1 MLESVKTEV
10 KQSRA
15 VERDR
20 VLTIVLTVV
29 CQSFQALSMG
39 GIALLLPIIRKD
51 LGLSFTQGGSLA
63 AATTLIYALMQ
74 MPAGYLSDR
83 FSPKKLFSVGILGS
97 TLLALTFGLVTNYW
111 QALVNQMLSGFFRS
125 LLFTPGM
132 ALLTGWF
139 PPNRRATATG
149 LYLIGGYSG
158 SVIFNLVGP
167 LLVARFDW
175 RFSFISIASVGV
187 VAILFL
193 IRFGKDA
200 PSTGKRRKGNVL
212 EAFRLFRYKVMW
224 VCGGIQY
231 IRFGVVQGITF
242 WLPSLLINEKGL
254 SLQSAGII
262 VAIQVVLMSP
272 SNIIG
277 GYISD
282 RLKNPIL
289 VIAVSLSV
297 LGITTGLLITANN
310 IILLVALIFINAI
323 FLQMY
328 FGPLFSIPVEILGV
342 PKAGISTGFSNLF
355 ANVGG
360 FSAAYLL
367 GALKDRAGAFKPGF
381 FAVCGACFLGL
392 VLTLIL
398 ARMRRKAIGLIAFS

>member
-1 MLESVKTEV
+1 MKNG
-10 KQSRA
+10 RG

-20 VLTIVLTVV
+20 ITTIWLTVV

-39 GIALLLPIIRKD
+39 GIALLLPVIRKD
-51 LGLSFTQGGSLA
+51 LGLTFTQGGSLA
-63 AATTLIYALMQ
+63 AATTLVYALMQ
-74 MPAGYLSDR
+74 IPAGYLSDR
-83 FSPKKLFSVGILGS
+83 YSPKRLFCIGILGS
-97 TLLALTFGLVTNYW
+97 TLLALTFGLVANYW
-111 QALVNQMLSGFFRS
+111 QALVNQALSGLFRA

-139 PPNRRATATG
+139 PPDRRATATG

-167 LLVARFDW
+167 LLVAAFDW
-175 RFSFISIASVGV
+175 RFSFISIASVGII
-187 VAILFL
+187 AILFL
-193 IRFGKDA
+193 IRLGKD
-200 PSTGKRRKGNVL
+200 PSSAGERQEGNRL
-212 EAFRLFRYKVMW
+212 EALHLFRYKVMW

-231 IRFGVVQGITF
+231 IRFGVVQGITY

-254 SLQSAGII
+254 SLQDAGFII
-262 VAIQVVLMSP
+262 ALQVVLMSP
-272 SNIIG
+272 SNIVG

-297 LGITTGLLITANN
+297 LGITTGLLVTANN
-310 IILLVALIFINAI
+310 MVLLVTLILINAI

-342 PKAGISTGFSNLF
+342 PKAGISTGFSNFF
-355 ANVGG
+355 ANIGG

-367 GALKDRAGAFKPGF
+367 GALKDWSGAFKPGF
-381 FAVCGACFLGL
+381 LAICGASFLGL
-392 VLTLIL
+392 AFTFVL
-398 ARMRRKAIGLIAFS
+398 AGMRRKAIAPKACP

>member
-1 MLESVKTEV
+1 MRRSMDEGIKDG
-10 KQSRA
+10 RG
-15 VERDR
+15 VEKDR
-20 VLTIVLTVV
+20 IVTVALTVV

-63 AATTLIYALMQ
+63 AAATLVYAVMQ
-74 MPAGYLSDR
+74 IPAGYLSDR
-83 FSPKKLFSVGILGS
+83 FSPKKLFCIGIFGS
-97 TLLALTFGLVTNYW
+97 TLLALTFGLVASYG
-111 QALVNQMLSGFFRS
+111 QALVNQMLSGFFRA

-139 PPNRRATATG
+139 PRNRRATAIG

-175 RFSFISIASVGV
+175 RFSFISIASVGI

-193 IRFGKDA
+193 MRFGKDSPA
-200 PSTGKRRKGNVL
+200 TGERQKGSML
-212 EAFRLFRYKVMW
+212 EALNLFRYKVMW

-231 IRFGVVQGITF
+231 IRFGVVQGITY

-254 SLQSAGII
+254 SLQSAGFII
-262 VAIQVVLMSP
+262 AIQVVLMSP
-272 SNIIG
+272 SNIVG
-277 GYISD
+277 GYVSD

-289 VIAVSLSV
+289 VIGVSLAV
-297 LGITTGLLITANN
+297 LGITTGLLITAKNM
-310 IILLVALIFINAI
+310 ILLVALIFINAI

-342 PKAGISTGFSNLF
+342 PKAGISIGFSNLF

-367 GALKDRAGAFKPGF
+367 GVLKDRSGAFKPGF
-381 FAVCGACFLGL
+381 FLICGACFLGL
-392 VLTLIL
+392 LLTLVL
-398 ARMRRKAIGLIAFS
+398 ARIRRRAMGLIAFS

>member
-1 MLESVKTEV
+1 MNVEMKNGRV
-10 KQSRA
+10 

-20 VLTIVLTVV
+20 ITTISLTVV

-63 AATTLIYALMQ
+63 AATTLVYALMQ
-74 MPAGYLSDR
+74 IPAGYLSDR
-83 FSPKKLFSVGILGS
+83 FSPKRLFCIGIFGS
-97 TLLALTFGLVTNYW
+97 TLLALTFGLVANYW
-111 QALVNQMLSGFFRS
+111 QALINQMLSGFFRA

-175 RFSFISIASVGV
+175 RFSFISIASVGII
-187 VAILFL
+187 AILFL

-200 PSTGKRRKGNVL
+200 PPTGERRKGNML
-212 EAFRLFRYKVMW
+212 EALQLFRHKVMW

-231 IRFGVVQGITF
+231 IRFGVVQGITY

-262 VAIQVVLMSP
+262 IAIQVVLMSP

-289 VIAVSLSV
+289 VIAVSLGV
-297 LGITTGLLITANN
+297 LGITTGLLITANSM
-310 IILLVALIFINAI
+310 ILLVALIFINAI

-342 PKAGISTGFSNLF
+342 SKAGISIGFSNLF

-367 GALKDRAGAFKPGF
+367 GVLKDRSGAFKPGF
-381 FAVCGACFLGL
+381 FAICGACFLGL
-392 VLTLIL
+392 ALTLIL
-398 ARMRRKAIGLIAFS
+398 GRMRRKAMGPIAIS

>member
-1 MLESVKTEV
+1 
-10 KQSRA
+10 
-15 VERDR
+15 
-20 VLTIVLTVV
+20 
-29 CQSFQALSMG
+29 MG

-63 AATTLIYALMQ
+63 AATTLVYALMQ
-74 MPAGYLSDR
+74 IPAGYLSDR
-83 FSPKKLFSVGILGS
+83 FSPKRLFCTGILGS
-97 TLLALTFGLVTNYW
+97 TILALTFGLVTNYW
-111 QALVNQMLSGFFRS
+111 QALANQTLSGFFRA

-158 SVIFNLVGP
+158 SVIFSLVGP
-167 LLVARFDW
+167 LLVAQFDW
-175 RFSFISIASVGV
+175 RFPFISIASVGI

-193 IRFGKDA
+193 IRFGKD
-200 PSTGKRRKGNVL
+200 PPPTGERQKGNML
-212 EAFRLFRYKVMW
+212 EALHLFRYKVMW

-231 IRFGVVQGITF
+231 IRFGVVQGITY
-242 WLPSLLINEKGL
+242 WLPSFLINEKGL
-254 SLQSAGII
+254 SLQLAGFII
-262 VAIQVVLMSP
+262 ALQVVLMSP
-272 SNIIG
+272 SNIVG

-289 VIAVSLSV
+289 VIGVSLSV

-310 IILLVALIFINAI
+310 LMLLVALIFINAI

-355 ANVGG
+355 ANIGG

-367 GALKDRAGAFKPGF
+367 GALKDRTGGFKPGF
-381 FAVCGACFLGL
+381 FALCGACFLGL
-392 VLTLIL
+392 VLTFIL
-398 ARMRRKAIGLIAFS
+398 ARIRRKALGPIEFS

>member
-1 MLESVKTEV
+1 MNVEIKDG
-10 KQSRA
+10 RA

-20 VLTIVLTVV
+20 IITIVLTVV

-39 GIALLLPIIRKD
+39 GIALLLPVIRKD

-63 AATTLIYALMQ
+63 AATTLVYALMQ

-83 FSPKKLFSVGILGS
+83 FSPKKLFTIGILGS
-97 TLLALTFGLVTNYW
+97 TVLALTFGLVANYG

-139 PPNRRATATG
+139 PPNRRATAIG

-175 RFSFISIASVGV
+175 RFSFISIASVGII
-187 VAILFL
+187 AILFL

-200 PSTGKRRKGNVL
+200 PPTGERPKGNLL
-212 EAFRLFRYKVMW
+212 EAFQLFRYKVMW

-231 IRFGVVQGITF
+231 IRFGVVQGITY

-254 SLQSAGII
+254 SLQSAGLII
-262 VAIQVVLMSP
+262 AIQVVLMSP

-289 VIAVSLSV
+289 VIAVSLIV
-297 LGITTGLLITANN
+297 LGITTGLLITANHV
-310 IILLVALIFINAI
+310 ILLVALIFINAV

-342 PKAGISTGFSNLF
+342 SKAGISIGFSNLF
-355 ANVGG
+355 ANLGG

-367 GALKDRAGAFKPGF
+367 GALKDRSGAFKPGF
-381 FAVCGACFLGL
+381 FAICGACFLGFA
-392 VLTLIL
+392 LTLIL
-398 ARMRRKAIGLIAFS
+398 AGMRRKAVARTTFS

>member
-1 MLESVKTEV
+1 MNVEMKNGRV
-10 KQSRA
+10 

-20 VLTIVLTVV
+20 IITISLTVV

-63 AATTLIYALMQ
+63 AATTLVYALMQ
-74 MPAGYLSDR
+74 IPAGYLSDR
-83 FSPKKLFSVGILGS
+83 FSPKRLFCIGIFGS
-97 TLLALTFGLVTNYW
+97 TLLALTFGLVANYW
-111 QALVNQMLSGFFRS
+111 QALVNQMLSGFFRA

-175 RFSFISIASVGV
+175 RFSFISIASVGII
-187 VAILFL
+187 AILFL

-200 PSTGKRRKGNVL
+200 PPTGERRKGNML
-212 EAFRLFRYKVMW
+212 EALQLFRHKVMW

-231 IRFGVVQGITF
+231 IRFGVVQGITY

-262 VAIQVVLMSP
+262 IAIQVVLMSP

-289 VIAVSLSV
+289 VIAVSLGV
-297 LGITTGLLITANN
+297 LGITTGLLITANSM
-310 IILLVALIFINAI
+310 ILLVALIFINAI

-342 PKAGISTGFSNLF
+342 SKAGISIGFSNLF

-367 GALKDRAGAFKPGF
+367 GVLKDRSGAFKPGF
-381 FAVCGACFLGL
+381 FAICGACFLGL
-392 VLTLIL
+392 ALTLIL
-398 ARMRRKAIGLIAFS
+398 GRMRRKAMGPIAIS

>member
-1 MLESVKTEV
+1 MNVEIKDG
-10 KQSRA
+10 RA

-20 VLTIVLTVV
+20 IITIVLTVV

-39 GIALLLPIIRKD
+39 GIALLLPVIRKD

-63 AATTLIYALMQ
+63 AATTLVYALMQ

-83 FSPKKLFSVGILGS
+83 FSPKKLFTIGILGS
-97 TLLALTFGLVTNYW
+97 TVLALTFGLVANYG

-139 PPNRRATATG
+139 PPNRRATAIG

-175 RFSFISIASVGV
+175 RFSFISIASVGII
-187 VAILFL
+187 AILFL

-200 PSTGKRRKGNVL
+200 PPTGERPKGNLL
-212 EAFRLFRYKVMW
+212 EAFQLFRYKVMW

-231 IRFGVVQGITF
+231 IRFGVVQGITY

-254 SLQSAGII
+254 SLQSAGLII
-262 VAIQVVLMSP
+262 AIQVVLMSP

-289 VIAVSLSV
+289 VIAVSLIV
-297 LGITTGLLITANN
+297 LGITTGLLITANHV
-310 IILLVALIFINAI
+310 ILLVALIFINAI

-342 PKAGISTGFSNLF
+342 SKAGISIGFSNLF
-355 ANVGG
+355 ANLGG

-367 GALKDRAGAFKPGF
+367 GALKDRSGAFKPGF
-381 FAVCGACFLGL
+381 FAICGACFLGFA
-392 VLTLIL
+392 LTLIL
-398 ARMRRKAIGLIAFS
+398 AGMRRKAVARTTFS

>member
-1 MLESVKTEV
+1 MNADSKDG
-10 KQSRA
+10 RG

-20 VLTIVLTVV
+20 ITTISLTVV
-29 CQSFQALSMG
+29 CQSFQGLSMG
-39 GIALLLPIIRKD
+39 GIALLLPVIRKD

-63 AATTLIYALMQ
+63 AATTLVYALMQ
-74 MPAGYLSDR
+74 IPAGYLSDR
-83 FSPKKLFSVGILGS
+83 YSPKRLFCIGILGS
-97 TLLALTFGLVTNYW
+97 TLLALTFGLVANYW
-111 QALVNQMLSGFFRS
+111 QALVNQALSGLFRA

-149 LYLIGGYSG
+149 LYLVGGYSG

-167 LLVARFDW
+167 LLVAAFDW
-175 RFSFISIASVGV
+175 RFSFISIASVGII
-187 VAILFL
+187 AILFL
-193 IRFGKDA
+193 IRFGKD
-200 PSTGKRRKGNVL
+200 PSPAGERQKGSML
-212 EAFRLFRYKVMW
+212 EALQLFRYKVMW

-254 SLQSAGII
+254 SLQEAGFII
-262 VAIQVVLMSP
+262 ALQVVLMSP
-272 SNIIG
+272 SNIVG

-289 VIAVSLSV
+289 VIAVSLIV
-297 LGITTGLLITANN
+297 LGITTGFLITANN
-310 IILLVALIFINAI
+310 MILLVALILINAI

-342 PKAGISTGFSNLF
+342 PKAGISTGFSNFF
-355 ANVGG
+355 ANIGG

-367 GALKDRAGAFKPGF
+367 GALKDRSGAFKPGF
-381 FAVCGACFLGL
+381 FLICGACFLGL
-392 VLTLIL
+392 ALTLVL
-398 ARMRRKAIGLIAFS
+398 ARMRRKAIGPIAFS

>member
-1 MLESVKTEV
+1 MNAEIKNGRV
-10 KQSRA
+10 

-20 VLTIVLTVV
+20 TVTIVLTVV

-39 GIALLLPIIRKD
+39 GIALLLPVIRQD

-63 AATTLIYALMQ
+63 AATTLVYALMQ

-83 FSPKKLFSVGILGS
+83 FSPKKLFSIGILGS
-97 TLLALTFGLVTNYW
+97 TVLALTFGLVANYW
-111 QALVNQMLSGFFRS
+111 QALVNQMLSGFFRA

-139 PPNRRATATG
+139 PPNRRATAIG

-158 SVIFNLVGP
+158 SVIFSLVGP

-175 RFSFISIASVGV
+175 RFSFISIASVGII
-187 VAILFL
+187 AILFL

-200 PSTGKRRKGNVL
+200 PPTGERRKGNML
-212 EAFRLFRYKVMW
+212 EALQLFRHKVMW

-231 IRFGVVQGITF
+231 IRFGVVQGITY

-262 VAIQVVLMSP
+262 IALQVVLMSP

-297 LGITTGLLITANN
+297 LGITTGLMITANSM
-310 IILLVALIFINAI
+310 ILLVALIFINAI

-328 FGPLFSIPVEILGV
+328 FGPLFSVPVEILGV
-342 PKAGISTGFSNLF
+342 SKAGISIGFSNLF

-367 GALKDRAGAFKPGF
+367 GALKDRFGAFKPGF
-381 FAVCGACFLGL
+381 FAICGACFLGL
-392 VLTLIL
+392 ALTLIL
-398 ARMRRKAIGLIAFS
+398 GRMRRRAMDPIAFS

>member
-1 MLESVKTEV
+1 MNAEIKNGRV
-10 KQSRA
+10 

-20 VLTIVLTVV
+20 IITIVLTVV

-63 AATTLIYALMQ
+63 AATTLVYALMQ
-74 MPAGYLSDR
+74 IPAGTLSDR
-83 FSPKKLFSVGILGS
+83 FSPKKLFCIGILGS
-97 TLLALTFGLVTNYW
+97 TILALTFGLVANYW

-139 PPNRRATATG
+139 PPNRRATAIG

-175 RFSFISIASVGV
+175 RFSFISIASVGII
-187 VAILFL
+187 AILFL
-193 IRFGKDA
+193 IRFGKD
-200 PSTGKRRKGNVL
+200 PPVTGERQKGNML
-212 EAFRLFRYKVMW
+212 EALQLFRYKVMW

-231 IRFGVVQGITF
+231 IRFGVVQGITY

-254 SLQSAGII
+254 SLQTAGLII
-262 VAIQVVLMSP
+262 AVQVVLMSP

-310 IILLVALIFINAI
+310 MILLIGLIFINGI

-342 PKAGISTGFSNLF
+342 PKAGIATGFSNLF
-355 ANVGG
+355 ANIGG

-367 GALKDRAGAFKPGF
+367 GALKDRFGAFKPGF
-381 FAVCGACFLGL
+381 FAICAACFLGL
-392 VLTLIL
+392 ALTFIL
-398 ARMRRKAIGLIAFS
+398 ARMRRKAIARAAFS

>member
-1 MLESVKTEV
+1 MNVEMKNGRV
-10 KQSRA
+10 

-20 VLTIVLTVV
+20 ITTISLTVV

-63 AATTLIYALMQ
+63 AATTLVYALMQ
-74 MPAGYLSDR
+74 IPAGYLSDR
-83 FSPKKLFSVGILGS
+83 FSPKRLFCIGIFGS
-97 TLLALTFGLVTNYW
+97 TLLALTFGLVANYW
-111 QALVNQMLSGFFRS
+111 QALVNQMLSGFFRA

-175 RFSFISIASVGV
+175 RFSFISIASVGII
-187 VAILFL
+187 AILFL
-193 IRFGKDA
+193 VRFGKDA
-200 PSTGKRRKGNVL
+200 PPTGERRKGNML
-212 EAFRLFRYKVMW
+212 EALQLFRHKVMW

-231 IRFGVVQGITF
+231 IRFGVVQGITY

-262 VAIQVVLMSP
+262 IAIQVVLMSP

-289 VIAVSLSV
+289 VIAVSLGV
-297 LGITTGLLITANN
+297 LGITTGLFITANSM
-310 IILLVALIFINAI
+310 ILLVALIFINAI

-342 PKAGISTGFSNLF
+342 SKAGISIGFSNLF

-367 GALKDRAGAFKPGF
+367 GVLKDRSGAFKPGF
-381 FAVCGACFLGL
+381 FAICGACFLGL
-392 VLTLIL
+392 ALTLIL
-398 ARMRRKAIGLIAFS
+398 GRMRRKAMGPIAIS

>member
-1 MLESVKTEV
+1 MNVELKNGRV
-10 KQSRA
+10 

-20 VLTIVLTVV
+20 ITTISLTVV

-63 AATTLIYALMQ
+63 AATTLVYALMQ
-74 MPAGYLSDR
+74 IPAGYLSDR
-83 FSPKKLFSVGILGS
+83 FSPKRLFCIGIFGS
-97 TLLALTFGLVTNYW
+97 TLLALTFGLVANYW
-111 QALVNQMLSGFFRS
+111 QALVNQMLSGFFRA

-175 RFSFISIASVGV
+175 RFSFISIASVGII
-187 VAILFL
+187 AILFL

-200 PSTGKRRKGNVL
+200 PPTGERRKGNML
-212 EAFRLFRYKVMW
+212 EALQLFRHKVMW

-231 IRFGVVQGITF
+231 IRFGVVQGITY

-254 SLQSAGII
+254 SLQSAGFII
-262 VAIQVVLMSP
+262 AIQVVLMSP

-289 VIAVSLSV
+289 VIAVSLGV
-297 LGITTGLLITANN
+297 LGTTTGLLITANSM
-310 IILLVALIFINAI
+310 ILLVALIFINAI

-342 PKAGISTGFSNLF
+342 SKAGISIGFSNLF

-367 GALKDRAGAFKPGF
+367 GVLKDRSGAFKPGF
-381 FAVCGACFLGL
+381 FAICGACFLGL
-392 VLTLIL
+392 ALTLIL
-398 ARMRRKAIGLIAFS
+398 GRMRRKAMGPIAIS

>member
-1 MLESVKTEV
+1 MNGDMKD
-10 KQSRA
+10 SRA

-20 VLTIVLTVV
+20 IVTVSLTVV

-63 AATTLIYALMQ
+63 AATTLVYALMQ
-74 MPAGYLSDR
+74 IPAGYLSDR
-83 FSPKKLFSVGILGS
+83 FSPKRLFCIGIFGS

-111 QALVNQMLSGFFRS
+111 QALVNQTLSGFFRA

-139 PPNRRATATG
+139 PSNRRATATG

-167 LLVARFDW
+167 FLVAKFDW
-175 RFSFISIASVGV
+175 RFSFISIASVGII
-187 VAILFL
+187 AILFL
-193 IRFGKDA
+193 VRFGKDS
-200 PSTGKRRKGNVL
+200 PPTGERQKGNMF
-212 EAFRLFRYKVMW
+212 EALYLFRYKVMW

-231 IRFGVVQGITF
+231 IRFGVVQGITY
-242 WLPSLLINEKGL
+242 WLPSLLVNEKGL
-254 SLQSAGII
+254 SLQSAGLII
-262 VAIQVVLMSP
+262 AIQVVLMSP

-277 GYISD
+277 GYVSD

-289 VIAVSLSV
+289 VIGVSLSV

-310 IILLVALIFINAI
+310 MILIVALIFINAI

-342 PKAGISTGFSNLF
+342 PKAGISIGFSNLF
-355 ANVGG
+355 ANIGG
-360 FSAAYLL
+360 FSAVYLL
-367 GALKDRAGAFKPGF
+367 GALKDRFGAFKPGF
-381 FAVCGACFLGL
+381 FAICGACFLGL
-392 VLTLIL
+392 ALTFIL
-398 ARMRRKAIGLIAFS
+398 ARMRRKAIVPIAVS

>member
-1 MLESVKTEV
+1 MNVEMKNGRV
-10 KQSRA
+10 

-20 VLTIVLTVV
+20 ITTISLTVV

-63 AATTLIYALMQ
+63 AATTLVYALMQ
-74 MPAGYLSDR
+74 IPAGYLSDR
-83 FSPKKLFSVGILGS
+83 FSPKRLFCIGIFGS
-97 TLLALTFGLVTNYW
+97 TLLALTFGLVANYW
-111 QALVNQMLSGFFRS
+111 QALVNQMLSGFFRA

-175 RFSFISIASVGV
+175 RFSFISIASVGII
-187 VAILFL
+187 AILFL

-200 PSTGKRRKGNVL
+200 PPTGERRKGNML
-212 EAFRLFRYKVMW
+212 EALQLFRHKVMW

-231 IRFGVVQGITF
+231 IRFGVVQGITY

-262 VAIQVVLMSP
+262 IAIQVVLMSP

-289 VIAVSLSV
+289 VIAVSLGV
-297 LGITTGLLITANN
+297 LGITTGLLITANSM
-310 IILLVALIFINAI
+310 ILLVVLIFINAI

-342 PKAGISTGFSNLF
+342 SKAGISIGFSNLF

-367 GALKDRAGAFKPGF
+367 GVLKDRSGAFKPGF
-381 FAVCGACFLGL
+381 FAICGACFLGL
-392 VLTLIL
+392 ALTLIL
-398 ARMRRKAIGLIAFS
+398 GRMRRKAMGPMAIS

>member
-1 MLESVKTEV
+1 MNADMKD
-10 KQSRA
+10 SRV

-20 VLTIVLTVV
+20 ITTVSLTVL

-63 AATTLIYALMQ
+63 AATTLVYALMQ
-74 MPAGYLSDR
+74 IPAGYLSDR
-83 FSPKKLFSVGILGS
+83 FSPKRLFCIGILGS
-97 TLLALTFGLVTNYW
+97 TILALTFGLVTNYW
-111 QALVNQMLSGFFRS
+111 QALANQTLSGFFRA

-167 LLVARFDW
+167 LLVAAFDW
-175 RFSFISIASVGV
+175 RFSFISIASVGII
-187 VAILFL
+187 AILFL
-193 IRFGKDA
+193 IRFGKD
-200 PSTGKRRKGNVL
+200 PPPTGERQKGNML
-212 EAFRLFRYKVMW
+212 EALNLVRYKVMW

-231 IRFGVVQGITF
+231 IRFGVVQGITY
-242 WLPSLLINEKGL
+242 WLPSFLINEKGL
-254 SLQSAGII
+254 SLQLTGFII
-262 VAIQVVLMSP
+262 AIQVVLMSP
-272 SNIIG
+272 SNIVG

-289 VIAVSLSV
+289 VIGVSLSV
-297 LGITTGLLITANN
+297 LGITTGLLITANSM
-310 IILLVALIFINAI
+310 ILLVALIFINAI

-342 PKAGISTGFSNLF
+342 RRAGISIGFSNLF
-355 ANVGG
+355 ANIGG
-360 FSAAYLL
+360 FSAIYLL
-367 GALKDRAGAFKPGF
+367 GALKDATGAFKPGF
-381 FAVCGACFLGL
+381 LAICGASFLGL
-392 VLTLIL
+392 ALTFIL
-398 ARMRRKAIGLIAFS
+398 ARMRRKATLPIASS

>member
-1 MLESVKTEV
+1 MNVEV
-10 KQSRA
+10 KDGRV

-20 VLTIVLTVV
+20 IITIVLTVV

-39 GIALLLPIIRKD
+39 GIALLLPVIRKD

-63 AATTLIYALMQ
+63 AATTLVYAFMQ

-83 FSPKKLFSVGILGS
+83 FSPKKLFSIGILGS
-97 TLLALTFGLVTNYW
+97 TVLALTFGLVANYW
-111 QALVNQMLSGFFRS
+111 QALVNQMLSGFFRA

-175 RFSFISIASVGV
+175 RFSFISIASVGII
-187 VAILFL
+187 AILFL

-200 PSTGKRRKGNVL
+200 PPTGERRKGNML
-212 EAFRLFRYKVMW
+212 EALQLFRHKVMW

-231 IRFGVVQGITF
+231 IRFGVVQGITY

-262 VAIQVVLMSP
+262 IAIQVVLMSP

-289 VIAVSLSV
+289 VIAVSLGV
-297 LGITTGLLITANN
+297 LGITTGLLITANSM
-310 IILLVALIFINAI
+310 ILLVALIFINAI

-342 PKAGISTGFSNLF
+342 SKAGISIGFSNLF

-367 GALKDRAGAFKPGF
+367 GVLKDRSGAFKPGF
-381 FAVCGACFLGL
+381 FAICGACFLGL
-392 VLTLIL
+392 ALTLIL
-398 ARMRRKAIGLIAFS
+398 GRMRRKAMGPIAIS

>member
-1 MLESVKTEV
+1 MNTDRKD
-10 KQSRA
+10 SRA
-15 VERDR
+15 VDRER
-20 VLTIVLTVV
+20 VTTVCLTVL

-63 AATTLIYALMQ
+63 AATTLVYALMQ

-83 FSPKKLFSVGILGS
+83 FSPKRLFCIGILGS
-97 TLLALTFGLVTNYW
+97 TILALTFGLVTNYW
-111 QALVNQMLSGFFRS
+111 QALVNQTLSGFFRA

-139 PPNRRATATG
+139 PPDRRATATG
-149 LYLIGGYSG
+149 LYLVGGYSG

-175 RFSFISIASVGV
+175 RFSFISIASMGI

-193 IRFGKDA
+193 IRFGKDPPLA
-200 PSTGKRRKGNVL
+200 GERRKGKML
-212 EAFRLFRYKVMW
+212 EALNLFRYRVMW
-224 VCGGIQY
+224 VCGAIQY
-231 IRFGVVQGITF
+231 IRFGVVQGICY
-242 WLPSLLINEKGL
+242 WLPSFLVNERGL
-254 SLQSAGII
+254 SLQVTGVV

-272 SNIIG
+272 SNIVG

-282 RLKNPIL
+282 RLKNPVL
-289 VIAVSLSV
+289 VIGVSLGV
-297 LGITTGLLITANN
+297 LGITTGLLIMAKSMV
-310 IILLVALIFINAI
+310 LVVTLIFINAI

-355 ANVGG
+355 ANIGG

-367 GALKDRAGAFKPGF
+367 GALKDRTGGF
-381 FAVCGACFLGL
+381 NSGFLAICGACLLGL
-392 VLTLIL
+392 ALTFML
-398 ARMRRKAIGLIAFS
+398 ARMRHKALALKRA

>member
-1 MLESVKTEV
+1 
-10 KQSRA
+10 
-15 VERDR
+15 
-20 VLTIVLTVV
+20 
-29 CQSFQALSMG
+29 
-39 GIALLLPIIRKD
+39 
-51 LGLSFTQGGSLA
+51 
-63 AATTLIYALMQ
+63 MQ
-74 MPAGYLSDR
+74 IPAGYLSDR
-83 FSPKKLFSVGILGS
+83 FSPKRLFCIGIFGS
-97 TLLALTFGLVTNYW
+97 TLLALTFGLVANYW
-111 QALVNQMLSGFFRS
+111 QALINQMLSGFFRA

-175 RFSFISIASVGV
+175 RFSFISIASVGII
-187 VAILFL
+187 AILFL

-200 PSTGKRRKGNVL
+200 PPTGERRKGNML
-212 EAFRLFRYKVMW
+212 EALQLFRHKVMW

-231 IRFGVVQGITF
+231 IRFGVVQGITY

-262 VAIQVVLMSP
+262 IAIQVVLMSP

-289 VIAVSLSV
+289 VIAVSLGV
-297 LGITTGLLITANN
+297 LGITTGLLITANSM
-310 IILLVALIFINAI
+310 ILLVALIFINAI

-342 PKAGISTGFSNLF
+342 SKAGISIGFSNLF

-367 GALKDRAGAFKPGF
+367 GVLKDRSGAFKPGF
-381 FAVCGACFLGL
+381 FAICGACFLGL
-392 VLTLIL
+392 ALTLIL
-398 ARMRRKAIGLIAFS
+398 GRMRRKAMGPIAIS

>member
-1 MLESVKTEV
+1 MNADMKD
-10 KQSRA
+10 SRV

-20 VLTIVLTVV
+20 ITTVSLTVL

-63 AATTLIYALMQ
+63 AATTLVYALMQ
-74 MPAGYLSDR
+74 IPAGYLSDR
-83 FSPKKLFSVGILGS
+83 FSPKRLFCIGILGS
-97 TLLALTFGLVTNYW
+97 TILALTFGLVTNYW
-111 QALVNQMLSGFFRS
+111 QALANQTLSGFFRA

-167 LLVARFDW
+167 LLVAAFDW
-175 RFSFISIASVGV
+175 RFSFISIASVGII
-187 VAILFL
+187 AILFL
-193 IRFGKDA
+193 IRFGKD
-200 PSTGKRRKGNVL
+200 PPPTGERQKGNML
-212 EAFRLFRYKVMW
+212 EALNLVRYKVMW

-231 IRFGVVQGITF
+231 IRFGVVQGITY
-242 WLPSLLINEKGL
+242 WLPSFLINEKGL
-254 SLQSAGII
+254 SLQLTGFII
-262 VAIQVVLMSP
+262 AIQVVLMSP
-272 SNIIG
+272 SNIVG

-289 VIAVSLSV
+289 VIGVSLSV
-297 LGITTGLLITANN
+297 LGITTGLLITANSM
-310 IILLVALIFINAI
+310 ILLVALIFINAI

-342 PKAGISTGFSNLF
+342 RRAGISIGFSNLF
-355 ANVGG
+355 ANIGG
-360 FSAAYLL
+360 FSAIYLL
-367 GALKDRAGAFKPGF
+367 GALKDATGAFKPGF
-381 FAVCGACFLGL
+381 LAICGASFLGL
-392 VLTLIL
+392 ALTFIL
-398 ARMRRKAIGLIAFS
+398 ARMRRKATLPMASS

>member
-1 MLESVKTEV
+1 MNAEIKNGRV
-10 KQSRA
+10 

-20 VLTIVLTVV
+20 IITIVLTVV

-63 AATTLIYALMQ
+63 AATTLVYALMQ
-74 MPAGYLSDR
+74 IPAGALSDR
-83 FSPKKLFSVGILGS
+83 FSPKKLFCIGILGS
-97 TLLALTFGLVTNYW
+97 TILALTFGLVANYW

-139 PPNRRATATG
+139 PPNRRATAIG

-175 RFSFISIASVGV
+175 RFSFISIASVGII
-187 VAILFL
+187 AILFL

-200 PSTGKRRKGNVL
+200 PLTGERRKGNML
-212 EAFRLFRYKVMW
+212 EALQLFRHKVMW

-231 IRFGVVQGITF
+231 VRFGVVQGITY

-262 VAIQVVLMSP
+262 IALQVVLMSP

-289 VIAVSLSV
+289 VIAVSLGV

-310 IILLVALIFINAI
+310 MILLVALIFINAI

-342 PKAGISTGFSNLF
+342 SKAGISIGFSNLF

-367 GALKDRAGAFKPGF
+367 GVLKDRFGAFKPGF
-381 FAVCGACFLGL
+381 FAICGACFLGL
-392 VLTLIL
+392 ALTLIL
-398 ARMRRKAIGLIAFS
+398 ARMRRKTLGPIASA